1 MKNLRNIKKVPFE
14 IGQLLANNK
23 RFCSFLIDDTNNP
36 GEVSMSFVELL
47 NEKYITIYPPV
58 EDGAIEQYNR
68 NTYAIILLDSISTAD
83 SNANIGVSGNI
94 YITTDVNHILLT
106 ENRNRLLEMADEV
119 LQTLDNA
126 KLTSAGEIHI
136 NHISHTMI
144 TTFRAGYRI
153 SFTLSDQQIER
164 AEI

>member
-23 RFCSFLIDDTNNP
+23 RFCSFLVDDTNNP
-36 GEVSMSFVELL
+36 GDVSMSFIELL

-68 NTYAIILLDSISTAD
+68 NTYVIILLDSISTAD

-144 TTFRAGYRI
+144 NTFRAGYRI
-153 SFTLSDQQIER
+153 SFTLSDQQI
-164 AEI
+164 